1 MSIKII
7 KPPVKFSMDT
17 VTFEQYREDYKGF
30 CIYCGSEH
38 DCIEPDARKY
48 QCENCNKA
56 GVYGTEELLIMG
68 RITIVNEGEA

>member
-7 KPPVKFSMDT
+7 KPPVKIAMDSKT
-17 VTFEQYREDYKGF
+17 YQQCCEEYKGF
-30 CIYCGSEH
+30 CIYCGAEH

-56 GVYGTEELLIMG
+56 GVYGTEELLLMGRLTIMG
-68 RITIVNEGEA
+68 DE

>member
-1 MSIKII
+1 MSIKIT
-7 KPPVKFSMDT
+7 KPLCYIRMDA
-17 VTFEQYREDYKGF
+17 VTFAQCVEDYKGF
-30 CIYCGSEH
+30 CIYCGEEH